1 VAHQR
6 PDAAFAQFGNH
17 IAGVIQYNKMPVYV
31 EGGVDRD
38 RMLRLLWIRG
48 LEFASAPRRSPR
60 TESTSA

>member
-1 VAHQR
+1 
-6 PDAAFAQFGNH
+6 
-17 IAGVIQYNKMPVYV
+17 VIQYNKMPVYV

-48 LEFASAPRRSPR
+48 LEFGLGAATVSA